1 MWASIQCE
9 RCPQLSQR
17 SNANP
22 TTQWQQGHLCPNVGI
37 EPALQPLSGE
47 SFHKRSSNTENW
59 ARLDIRAQ
67 DLWDKSKTSALFD
80 VRVFHSHAPSN
91 CTSST
96 EACYRRHEQEKR
108 CACEKCIIEVEPS
121 PSWSYLQVEAVDHLP
136 QLSSRGLQASYLRSM
151 DNCTAAPS
159 PSSDVGSPPA

>member
-9 RCPQLSQR
+9 PCPQLSQR
-17 SNANP
+17 SNANL

-47 SFHKRSSNTENW
+47 SFSKRSSNTENGS
-59 ARLDIRAQ
+59 RLDIRAQ
-67 DLWDKSKTSALFD
+67 DLWDKSKRSALFD
-80 VRVFHSHAPSN
+80 IRVFHSHAPSN

-108 CACEKCIIEVEPS
+108 CACEKCIIEVEHGTFT
-121 PSWSYLQVEAVDHLP
+121 LLV
-136 QLSSRGLQASYLRSM
+136 LSSSGGCGPSATVVLKRLAGLISEKHGQLY
-151 DNCTAAPS
+151 
-159 PSSDVGSPPA
+159 SSTFSFI